1 MKRNVLASFTDVL
14 LLPVTIVPRTTVAV
28 GKAFG
33 AALTQGGN
41 AAVQGIAMLNP
52 QRWGA
57 AGGQWGNGTVQKE
70 GYGQFGSEG
79 AMVFDIGEDEDDDD
93 EKTPSKTKE
102 SKVQGHNVS
111 GMLYSH
117 LTGGCTDKTRIHIVY
132 IFDDD
137 ELYFSSL
144 VHFRLNSYIHPRHDA

>member
-41 AAVQGIAMLNP
+41 AAVQGISMLNP

-57 AGGQWGNGTVQKE
+57 AGGQWGTGAVQKE
-70 GYGQFGSEG
+70 GYGQFGNEG
-79 AMVFDIGEDEDDDD
+79 TTVFDIGDDEDEDD
-93 EKTPSKTKE
+93 EKTPSKSKE
-102 SKVQGHNVS
+102 RKTQGHNVA
-111 GMLYSH
+111 GRFTLYSH
-117 LTGGCTDKTRIHIVY
+117 ERVY
-132 IFDDD
+132 SGIQRP
-137 ELYFSSL
+137 YRPR
-144 VHFRLNSYIHPRHDA
+144 FRRRRRARA